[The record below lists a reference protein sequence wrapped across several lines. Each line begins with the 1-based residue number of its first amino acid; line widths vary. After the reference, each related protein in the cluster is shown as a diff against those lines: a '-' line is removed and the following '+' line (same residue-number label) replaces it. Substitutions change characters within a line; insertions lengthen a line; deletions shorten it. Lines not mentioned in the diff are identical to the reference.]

1 MKYNYVLEAVEK
13 TALDKDPI
21 VNIVQSSKGKKDEKA
36 DPIPEKEKKT
46 AKSIIQEAVEK
57 GNYCTIKQKKV
68 KIVDLLKSISPLFFI
83 CSNKER
89 NEGMQD
95 LVFDILYCFT

>member
-13 TALDKDPI
+13 TALDKDLI
-21 VNIVQSSKGKKDEKA
+21 VNIVQSSKGKKDEKTEPA
-36 DPIPEKEKKT
+36 PEKEKKT

-57 GNYCTIKQKKV
+57 GNYYQTKESEFCGPVQKYQSF
-68 KIVDLLKSISPLFFI
+68 IFI

-95 LVFDILYCFT
+95 LVFDILYRFT